1 MKNWKRRVSTCY
13 DSRDRQ
19 GYSPR
24 SAGWAVT
31 TSWVV
36 GRNENAGEYRLALS
50 LFLRLS
56 PGQPETRQRRNWSGR
71 HAAGHVWWGFAGD
84 KAHAHS
90 CNSFARV
97 LVRRHSA
104 LLRSAPLYLPLFIR
118 SSNLTYFVLL
128 QYLIRD
134 RIIIY
139 TMSLS
144 HFVVFQWWI
153 CDCQFF

>member
-13 DSRDRQ
+13 DGRDRQ

-31 TSWVV
+31 ISWVV
-36 GRNENAGEYRLALS
+36 GRNENAGEHRLALS

-56 PGQPETRQRRNWSGR
+56 PGQPKTRQRRNWSGR

-90 CNSFARV
+90 YNSFARV

-134 RIIIY
+134 RINV
-139 TMSLS
+139 
-144 HFVVFQWWI
+144 FVPFVIFQWWI